1 MGWGLD
7 FLHDSVFGCT
17 FRTTCPRVCL
27 PLILSLSHPDTT
39 LWHRSDRSSSDFFPN
54 SRLISLG
61 PQHRPSAQVLS
72 PEKEFFPFQTQSPA
86 HKEGASTNPLR
97 NPEVP
102 ASPRQ
107 ERSAA
112 PVQP

>member
-1 MGWGLD
+1 MGWGVDL
-7 FLHDSVFGCT
+7 LHDSVFGPT

-27 PLILSLSHPDTT
+27 SLNLSLSHPDTT
-39 LWHRSDRSSSDFFPN
+39 LWHRSDRSDFFPN

-72 PEKEFFPFQTQSPA
+72 LEKEFFPFQTQSLT

-97 NPEVP
+97 TPEVP
-102 ASPRQ
+102 ASPRR
-107 ERSAA
+107 EKSAA